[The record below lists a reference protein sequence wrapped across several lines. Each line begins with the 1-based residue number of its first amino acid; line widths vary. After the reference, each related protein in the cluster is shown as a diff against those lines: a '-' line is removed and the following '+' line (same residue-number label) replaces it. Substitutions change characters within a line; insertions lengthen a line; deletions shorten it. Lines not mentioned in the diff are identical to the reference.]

1 MMFSTKAEYG
11 VRVMVELARRA
22 GEDPIAARGGR
33 RA

>member
-22 GEDPIAARGGR
+22 SDVPTAPSR
-33 RA
+33 